1 MTNEQKLE
9 IVKPP
14 LLLTI
19 NCSIGDKNRHLSVEG
34 LCDLLLHIKD
44 KENHL
49 TQIERYAITMIK
61 EEALPQEIEW
71 FKQRYNI
78 PQENIDYALSIKPYK
93 K

>member
-1 MTNEQKLE
+1 MSL
-9 IVKPP
+9 PP

-49 TQIERYAITMIK
+49 TQIERYAITIIQD
-61 EEALPQEIEW
+61 ESLPQEIEW
-71 FKQRYNI
+71 FKQRHNI
-78 PQENIDYALSIKPYK
+78 PQENIDYALSVKPYAK
-93 K
+93 